1 MNLKMIIIM
10 KKMREKKEKEKNKK
24 EKNKAQVKMKERK
37 IFKIWKKES
46 MRTKKPT
53 ILYKKKK

>member
-10 KKMREKKEKEKNKK
+10 KKMREKKEKK
-24 EKNKAQVKMKERK
+24 KAQGKGNVKMKERK

>member
-1 MNLKMIIIM
+1 MNLKMIIII
-10 KKMREKKEKEKNKK
+10 KKMREKKEKEKK
-24 EKNKAQVKMKERK
+24 KAQMKGKVKMKERK

-46 MRTKKPT
+46 MRTKTPT